1 MGGEVITSRGTHL
14 LLSCAGGAGA
24 LVLLRGAKVG
34 ARALRHLPMVPR
46 VMVVVVVVVV
56 VRPPFGF
63 WVESARYA

>member
-1 MGGEVITSRGTHL
+1 
-14 LLSCAGGAGA
+14 
-24 LVLLRGAKVG
+24 
-34 ARALRHLPMVPR
+34 MVPR